1 MGIEDRVKGL
11 DLGADDYLIKPF
23 AFEELLARIRVMM
36 RRKPQFVTNQLK
48 IADLTLDRD
57 TRIVTRA
64 GKEISLSS
72 KEFMVLECLMRN
84 QKIVMTRQQIEQNAW
99 NYDYE
104 GGSNVID
111 VYIRYL
117 RKKID
122 AGYEK
127 KTDPYGTR
135 NRLCDEGRMMKQMTI
150 KKKVTLWYT
159 GIIALVLGMVLVFM
173 FYFVDKVGISATEE
187 EVSAAVTGFSAN
199 FQFQDGTYYL
209 SEDTQFYHD
218 GVMFCVYDDNGK
230 LLYGTMPEKFPKQ
243 MILKSHTPRVITSG
257 SSKWMVYD
265 SVHTYGKNK
274 AIWIRGIT
282 SIHAIE
288 VFMTTS
294 QKMMIVLYP
303 VFILLIAM
311 TGYFMLKRALKQVDL
326 ICDQVENI
334 SYGKDL
340 TKRLP
345 LPKVRDELYELSH
358 KFNQMFERLEESFE
372 KEQQFTAD
380 VSHELRT
387 PVTVIISQCEYLIED
402 PVLEEEEKEEIMI
415 ILRQARRMSK
425 LINEM
430 LMIARGEM
438 SESYDM
444 EEVDLILLTEVIVEE
459 LHEQAEKKKI
469 QISVSS
475 DRDVKMMGN
484 HTLLLRMMMNLVQNA
499 ISYGKEHGHIDI
511 LWKEQGDMIIGEVK
525 DDGIGI
531 DQEDIPKIWD
541 RFYRVDKSRS
551 RENGGTGL
559 GLSMVHFIVA
569 VHGGQIHVESKNGE
583 GTSFIFQFPKILESR
598 KG

>member
-1 MGIEDRVKGL
+1 
-11 DLGADDYLIKPF
+11 
-23 AFEELLARIRVMM
+23 
-36 RRKPQFVTNQLK
+36 
-48 IADLTLDRD
+48 
-57 TRIVTRA
+57 
-64 GKEISLSS
+64 
-72 KEFMVLECLMRN
+72 
-84 QKIVMTRQQIEQNAW
+84 
-99 NYDYE
+99 
-104 GGSNVID
+104 
-111 VYIRYL
+111 
-117 RKKID
+117 
-122 AGYEK
+122 
-127 KTDPYGTR
+127 
-135 NRLCDEGRMMKQMTI
+135 MKQMTI

-159 GIIALVLGMVLVFM
+159 GIIALILGMVLVFM

-209 SEDTQFYHD
+209 SEDTQFYQD

-243 MILKSHTPRVITSG
+243 TILKSHTPRVITSG

-303 VFILLIAM
+303 VFIVLIAM

-402 PVLEEEEKEEIMI
+402 PVLDEEEKEEIMI

-459 LHEQAEKKKI
+459 LREQAENKRI

-551 RENGGTGL
+551 REGGGTGL
-559 GLSMVHFIVA
+559 GLSMVRFIVE
-569 VHGGQIHVESKNGE
+569 VHGGQIHVESKKGE
-583 GTSFIFQFPKILESR
+583 GTSFIFQFPKILENR

>member
-1 MGIEDRVKGL
+1 
-11 DLGADDYLIKPF
+11 
-23 AFEELLARIRVMM
+23 
-36 RRKPQFVTNQLK
+36 
-48 IADLTLDRD
+48 
-57 TRIVTRA
+57 
-64 GKEISLSS
+64 
-72 KEFMVLECLMRN
+72 
-84 QKIVMTRQQIEQNAW
+84 
-99 NYDYE
+99 
-104 GGSNVID
+104 
-111 VYIRYL
+111 
-117 RKKID
+117 
-122 AGYEK
+122 
-127 KTDPYGTR
+127 
-135 NRLCDEGRMMKQMTI
+135 MMKQMTI

-209 SEDTQFYHD
+209 SEDTQFYQD

-243 MILKSHTPRVITSG
+243 TILKSHTPRVITSG

-425 LINEM
+425 LISEM

-438 SESYDM
+438 NESYD
-444 EEVDLILLTEVIVEE
+444 
-459 LHEQAEKKKI
+459 I

>member
-1 MGIEDRVKGL
+1 MNAKIL
-11 DLGADDYLIKPF
+11 IADDESDIVSMLGSF
-23 AFEELLARIRVMM
+23 FESKGFRVL
-36 RRKPQFVTNQLK
+36 P
-48 IADLTLDRD
+48 A
-57 TRIVTRA
+57 
-64 GKEISLSS
+64 
-72 KEFMVLECLMRN
+72 
-84 QKIVMTRQQIEQNAW
+84 
-99 NYDYE
+99 
-104 GGSNVID
+104 SNG
-111 VYIRYL
+111 
-117 RKKID
+117 
-122 AGYEK
+122 AE
-127 KTDPYGTR
+127 
-135 NRLCDEGRMMKQMTI
+135 
-150 KKKVTLWYT
+150 
-159 GIIALVLGMVLVFM
+159 
-173 FYFVDKVGISATEE
+173 
-187 EVSAAVTGFSAN
+187 
-199 FQFQDGTYYL
+199 
-209 SEDTQFYHD
+209 
-218 GVMFCVYDDNGK
+218 
-230 LLYGTMPEKFPKQ
+230 
-243 MILKSHTPRVITSG
+243 
-257 SSKWMVYD
+257 
-265 SVHTYGKNK
+265 
-274 AIWIRGIT
+274 
-282 SIHAIE
+282 
-288 VFMTTS
+288 
-294 QKMMIVLYP
+294 
-303 VFILLIAM
+303 
-311 TGYFMLKRALKQVDL
+311 ALKQVEKQPDIIL
-326 ICDQVENI
+326 LDINMPGKDGLEVCKRIRDHILENI

>member
-1 MGIEDRVKGL
+1 
-11 DLGADDYLIKPF
+11 
-23 AFEELLARIRVMM
+23 
-36 RRKPQFVTNQLK
+36 
-48 IADLTLDRD
+48 
-57 TRIVTRA
+57 
-64 GKEISLSS
+64 
-72 KEFMVLECLMRN
+72 
-84 QKIVMTRQQIEQNAW
+84 
-99 NYDYE
+99 
-104 GGSNVID
+104 
-111 VYIRYL
+111 
-117 RKKID
+117 
-122 AGYEK
+122 
-127 KTDPYGTR
+127 
-135 NRLCDEGRMMKQMTI
+135 MMKQMTI

-358 KFNQMFERLEESFE
+358 KFNQMFERLEE
-372 KEQQFTAD
+372 
-380 VSHELRT
+380 
-387 PVTVIISQCEYLIED
+387 YLIED

>member
-1 MGIEDRVKGL
+1 MK
-11 DLGADDYLIKPF
+11 
-23 AFEELLARIRVMM
+23 
-36 RRKPQFVTNQLK
+36 
-48 IADLTLDRD
+48 LT
-57 TRIVTRA
+57 IY
-64 GKEISLSS
+64 
-72 KEFMVLECLMRN
+72 
-84 QKIVMTRQQIEQNAW
+84 QKIL
-99 NYDYE
+99 
-104 GGSNVID
+104 SF
-111 VYIRYL
+111 IRMESL
-117 RKKID
+117 
-122 AGYEK
+122 
-127 KTDPYGTR
+127 
-135 NRLCDEGRMMKQMTI
+135 
-150 KKKVTLWYT
+150 
-159 GIIALVLGMVLVFM
+159 
-173 FYFVDKVGISATEE
+173 
-187 EVSAAVTGFSAN
+187 
-199 FQFQDGTYYL
+199 
-209 SEDTQFYHD
+209 
-218 GVMFCVYDDNGK
+218 FCVYDDNGK

-243 MILKSHTPRVITSG
+243 TILKSHTPRVITSG

-294 QKMMIVLYP
+294 QKMMIILYP
-303 VFILLIAM
+303 VFIVLIAM

-459 LHEQAEKKKI
+459 LREQAEKKKI
-469 QISVSS
+469 QISVFS

-583 GTSFIFQFPKILESR
+583 GTSFIFQFPKM
-598 KG
+598 